1 MILKMAY
8 RNIFR
13 HKQRTALTLV
23 AIVFG
28 IYLAIFGDSLN
39 AGMERDVLNIYRKTE
54 IGDFKIYAQGYYEN
68 REDNEPL
75 EYLIEEEE
83 KVLNVLEGKS
93 YSARL
98 NFPGNIIVG
107 ADETVVSFLGVDTS
121 EENEIFD
128 RRSGIIEGN
137 FDLNNRE
144 VVTGSGLAE
153 LFGLKVGDQ
162 VTITARTVNKSINAY
177 DVTVSGIIET
187 GNPLMDRNIVF
198 LDLGFA
204 KEFTLAGSVNDIVVL
219 GDEKNVSGI
228 EKHKVEV
235 VGWETETEDVINM
248 TKMKRKGV
256 AFVSLIILIMAGVS
270 IANTMIMVMLERRK
284 EIGIM
289 MAGGMK
295 RNSIMA
301 LFFTEGMIVGF
312 IGSSLGGILGAVT
325 ALYYEKKGISFG
337 IENVGINI
345 PITDKIFT
353 HLDVKVAAAYML
365 AGLLITLLAT
375 LYPAYKATKYDPVKI
390 LRD

>member
-1 MILKMAY
+1 
-8 RNIFR
+8 
-13 HKQRTALTLV
+13 
-23 AIVFG
+23 
-28 IYLAIFGDSLN
+28 
-39 AGMERDVLNIYRKTE
+39 
-54 IGDFKIYAQGYYEN
+54 
-68 REDNEPL
+68 
-75 EYLIEEEE
+75 
-83 KVLNVLEGKS
+83 
-93 YSARL
+93 
-98 NFPGNIIVG
+98 
-107 ADETVVSFLGVDTS
+107 
-121 EENEIFD
+121 
-128 RRSGIIEGN
+128 
-137 FDLNNRE
+137 
-144 VVTGSGLAE
+144 VTGSGLAE
-153 LFGLKVGDQ
+153 LFGLKVGDE

-219 GDEKNVSGI
+219 GDEKDVSGI
-228 EKHKVEV
+228 KKHNVEV

>member
-1 MILKMAY
+1 
-8 RNIFR
+8 
-13 HKQRTALTLV
+13 
-23 AIVFG
+23 
-28 IYLAIFGDSLN
+28 
-39 AGMERDVLNIYRKTE
+39 
-54 IGDFKIYAQGYYEN
+54 
-68 REDNEPL
+68 
-75 EYLIEEEE
+75 
-83 KVLNVLEGKS
+83 

-107 ADETVVSFLGVDTS
+107 ADETVVSFLGVDAS
-121 EENEIFD
+121 EENEIFE
-128 RRSGIIEGN
+128 RSSGIVEGN
-137 FDLNNRE
+137 FELNERE
-144 VVTGSGLAE
+144 IVTGSGLAE

-177 DVTVSGIIET
+177 DVKVSGIIKT

-219 GDEKNVSGI
+219 GDEKNVSGV

-301 LFFTEGMIVGF
+301 LFFTEGMIIGF
-312 IGSSLGGILGAVT
+312 IGSSLGGLLGAIT

-353 HLDVKVAAAYML
+353 HLDLKVAAMYVL
-365 AGLLITLLAT
+365 AGLLITLLST